1 MPQEAAR
8 RIISTPSPAQSQGG
22 SHKKFPPSG
31 NTGNRGR
38 MGAWLVGAHQQPQ
51 VSPMGAR
58 SRFQR
63 WPHARLPHP
72 CQQQGHR
79 RDVPCWNCAS
89 GTQQCGQT
97 GHPAIPPA
105 IFWLIAVPTNTP
117 SPERAGHWMFTTTSF
132 FGQKQGTGQC
142 HDVLGPC
149 SIPAPRPSGTC
160 TAPGCHRSPPA
171 AGCPQSPVP
180 PRRHPGGP
188 ALLATGRVA
197 MEKISVPPAT
207 QRKLRLPWDAA
218 LMRRR
223 RRRAGK
229 GLARFLS
236 FALYFLQEET
246 ILKKKKRQTR
256 KRRGVGGA
264 RPLPC
269 QMTEPSAAERD
280 LCVCSCPC
288 IEAPLGDGSKAEH
301 LLKEPKQQVTSRA
314 ACPSLVSQP
323 PVPREG
329 LHLHPALLGATRLPL
344 GSTVGSWGYMASK
357 TPHFPLLSPSTASS
371 KHAPLLPCLFLYLSR
386 KPAPREAHL
395 VAHRSLVPHLP
406 SAVPTSQ
413 GIAGHPG
420 HCSAAPPPLQPTQL
434 HKFSFAP

>member
-246 ILKKKKRQTR
+246 ILKKKKKKTN
-256 KRRGVGGA
+256 KKAAWGGRGSA
-264 RPLPC
+264 SPLPNDRAVSSRAGFVC
-269 QMTEPSAAERD
+269 VLLPVHRGPAGRWQRSRAFAERAKATGD
-280 LCVCSCPC
+280 IPC
-288 IEAPLGDGSKAEH
+288 
-301 LLKEPKQQVTSRA
+301 
-314 ACPSLVSQP
+314 CMSQP
-323 PVPREG
+323 CVTAPSPQR
-329 LHLHPALLGATRLPL
+329 GATSPPCTAGSHQAAPGEHGGEL
-344 GSTVGSWGYMASK
+344 G
-357 TPHFPLLSPSTASS
+357 
-371 KHAPLLPCLFLYLSR
+371 LYGL
-386 KPAPREAHL
+386 KDPP
-395 VAHRSLVPHLP
+395 LP
-406 SAVPTSQ
+406 SALPQHSQLKTRSFAALLISVFVTKTSSKRSPPGGTPVPC
-413 GIAGHPG
+413 P
-420 HCSAAPPPLQPTQL
+420 PPPLCSAHVSGHRGASRALLCHPATSAA
-434 HKFSFAP
+434 HSAS